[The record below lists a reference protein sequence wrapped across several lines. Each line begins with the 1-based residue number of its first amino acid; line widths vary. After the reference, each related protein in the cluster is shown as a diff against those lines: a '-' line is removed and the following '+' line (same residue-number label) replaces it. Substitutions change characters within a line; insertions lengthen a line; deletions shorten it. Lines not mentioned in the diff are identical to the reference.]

1 MKKLSSLLFLGAFL
15 LPSLGTTFYA
25 ECSSSSEQE
34 NLEYITKD
42 ETTLDEPNVKLK
54 ARRPLKRTGK
64 GGKITRP
71 TEKQYESG
79 IQSEGCIVEESNVRL
94 KPRRPLKRTGKGG
107 PITRPTERTSELGIQ
122 ADNSVMEGSN
132 IRLKPRRSLKRTGK
146 GGPITRPTKKSE
158 SQINNVAEIESDR
171 LIKQEST
178 DKIESVEGIN

>member
-1 MKKLSSLLFLGAFL
+1 M
-15 LPSLGTTFYA
+15 
-25 ECSSSSEQE
+25 
-34 NLEYITKD
+34 
-42 ETTLDEPNVKLK
+42 
-54 ARRPLKRTGK
+54 
-64 GGKITRP
+64 
-71 TEKQYESG
+71 
-79 IQSEGCIVEESNVRL
+79 
-94 KPRRPLKRTGKGG
+94 PRRPLKRTGKGG

-178 DKIESVEGIN
+178 DKIESVEGTNWSDEDPKV